1 MLYIREDVH
10 ACTGVVYQEAPGDV
24 PALDWLRRLQRTDRR
39 GYAKCVARVQR
50 LAELGHELRRP
61 ETDFLRDGIHELRAR
76 RGRVQCRI
84 LYFFHGKEIAVL
96 AGGLSK
102 EGQVPDGDIDR
113 ALQRKV
119 AFEEDPSTHT
129 FVMEL

>member
-1 MLYIREDVH
+1 MPR
-10 ACTGVVYQEAPGDV
+10 TGVVFYQEVPGDV

-61 ETDFLRDGIHELRAR
+61 EADFLRDGIHELRAR
-76 RGRVQCRI
+76 RGRVQYRI
-84 LYFFHGKEIAVL
+84 LYFFHGKEVAVL

-113 ALQRKV
+113 ALQRKFV
-119 AFEEDPSTHT
+119 FEKDPSTHT

>member
-1 MLYIREDVH
+1 MPRI
-10 ACTGVVYQEAPGDV
+10 GVVFYQEAPGDV

-61 ETDFLRDGIHELRAR
+61 EADFLRDGIHELRAR
-76 RGRVQCRI
+76 RGHVHFRI
-84 LYFFHGKEIAVL
+84 LYFFHGKEVAVL
-96 AGGLSK
+96 AAGLSK

-113 ALQRKV
+113 AQERKV
-119 AFEEDPSTHT
+119 AFEEDPTTHT
-129 FVMEL
+129 FVLEL

>member
-1 MLYIREDVH
+1 MPR
-10 ACTGVVYQEAPGDV
+10 TGVVFYQEAPGDV

-50 LAELGHELRRP
+50 LAELGHEL
-61 ETDFLRDGIHELRAR
+61 H
-76 RGRVQCRI
+76 RI
-84 LYFFHGKEIAVL
+84 LYFFHGKEVAVL
-96 AGGLSK
+96 AAGLSK
-102 EGQVPDGDIDR
+102 EGRVPDGDIDR

-119 AFEEDPSTHT
+119 ALEEDPSTHT

>member
-1 MLYIREDVH
+1 MPR
-10 ACTGVVYQEAPGDV
+10 TGVVFYQVAPGDV
-24 PALDWLRRLQRTDRR
+24 PALNWLRRLQRADRR
-39 GYAKCVARVQR
+39 GYAKCVARVHR

-61 ETDFLRDGIHELRAR
+61 EADFLRDGIHELRAQ
-76 RGRVQCRI
+76 RGRVQYRI
-84 LYFFHGKEIAVL
+84 LYFFHGQEVAVL

-129 FVMEL
+129 FMMEL